1 MQQTPTVV
9 TERSAL
15 ATDSRAFSMRSSST
29 SSDQLPVPRDELED
43 DRADVKG
50 TCTP

>member
-15 ATDSRAFSMRSSST
+15 ATDSRAFRENRGGGA
-29 SSDQLPVPRDELED
+29 VVVVVDEFFF
-43 DRADVKG
+43 RNRVVVKK
-50 TCTP
+50 